1 MTNTFTF
8 TSKTKSKITDMGR
21 NLYDF
26 LCSFMLMGFM
36 NFYKGLTILETPD
49 NRNLEMEGNIEVV

>member
-1 MTNTFTF
+1 MTNTF

-21 NLYDF
+21 NLYGF
-26 LCSFMLMGFM
+26 LCSFMLMGFK

>member
-1 MTNTFTF
+1 
-8 TSKTKSKITDMGR
+8 MGR
-21 NLYDF
+21 NLYGF
-26 LCSFMLMGFM
+26 LCSFMLMGFK